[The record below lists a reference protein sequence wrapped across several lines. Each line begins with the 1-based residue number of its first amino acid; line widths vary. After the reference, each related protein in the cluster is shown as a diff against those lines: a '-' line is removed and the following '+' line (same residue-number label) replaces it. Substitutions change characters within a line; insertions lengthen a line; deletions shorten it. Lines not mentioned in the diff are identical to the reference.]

1 MNVPAPLDQTPE
13 ERELAQRLARLGP
26 RGEPSPQLDARV
38 LAAARAALDPVPAPP
53 HRSRRWPVALGLAAS
68 LVLAV
73 GVAWRLRPLPPGAT
87 AELAVPT
94 RPAAQV
100 QTAPP
105 ASEPVPAAAAVAQT
119 ASDAG
124 ASANA
129 NASVIEPPPDAAP
142 RRAAKSVAAPPPALD
157 EQVEVD
163 VPAPAVVLDVPSPA
177 AAPQPPQKTEASQ
190 GMADAAASANA
201 DDAVDR
207 AATSPAE
214 PETGDEPLD
223 AMPPATADAPGVR
236 DAWLS
241 RIRALIDSGDIAGG
255 RHSLHA
261 FVERYPDYPLPEDLR
276 ALQQ

>member
-38 LAAARAALDPVPAPP
+38 LAAARAALD
-53 HRSRRWPVALGLAAS
+53 
-68 LVLAV
+68 
-73 GVAWRLRPLPPGAT
+73 
-87 AELAVPT
+87 
-94 RPAAQV
+94 
-100 QTAPP
+100 
-105 ASEPVPAAAAVAQT
+105 
-119 ASDAG
+119 D
-124 ASANA
+124 
-129 NASVIEPPPDAAP
+129 
-142 RRAAKSVAAPPPALD
+142 
-157 EQVEVD
+157 QVEVD
-163 VPAPAVVLDVPSPA
+163 TPAPDVVLDVPTPA
-177 AAPQPPQKTEASQ
+177 AAPQPLQKTEASQ
-190 GMADAAASANA
+190 SSADAAASANT
-201 DDAVDR
+201 DDALDR
-207 AATSPAE
+207 NANSPAE

-261 FVERYPDYPLPEDLR
+261 FMERYPYYPLPDDLR